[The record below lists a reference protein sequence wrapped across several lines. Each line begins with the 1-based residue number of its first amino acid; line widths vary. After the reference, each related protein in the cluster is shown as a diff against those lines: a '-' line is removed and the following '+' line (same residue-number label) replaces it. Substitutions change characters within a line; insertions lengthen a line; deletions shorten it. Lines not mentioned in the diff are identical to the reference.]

1 MLRPVKEKEALEK
14 ALAKDELDKV
24 TWYTHQIW
32 LEVYVVLSKDK
43 KVNLTLSSHSDD
55 KAMEVAEHVAE
66 LFGETKYSISFF
78 KGGNKIDLN
87 NKLAELGL
95 GYYKVKEDQLY

>member
-1 MLRPVKEKEALEK
+1 
-14 ALAKDELDKV
+14 
-24 TWYTHQIW
+24 
-32 LEVYVVLSKDK
+32 
-43 KVNLTLSSHSDD
+43 
-55 KAMEVAEHVAE
+55 MEVAEHVAE

-95 GYYKVKEDQLY
+95 GYYKVKED